1 MSNFSFLKTKK
12 EYALFSSACT
22 EAEKIYTSAP
32 AMCAVGCR
40 KALELAVKWVYSA
53 DNTMKMPYRD
63 NLQSLI
69 HEPSFRFAVDYNT
82 WGKLPFIIKLGN
94 LAVHTERS
102 VQSSD
107 ALASLK
113 DLFEFIQWI
122 DYCYGS
128 DYQERNFD
136 ERLIPTEKIVV
147 DTRKIKEQESLLDEK
162 EAEIEAL
169 RKQIEQMSAQ
179 YTSEKEKHQQ
189 ERSFQPEDLTEFQT
203 RKKYIDVDLKFMG
216 WKFTGTDADVQEEY
230 PVEGMAGVV
239 GQTGYCDYV
248 LFGKD
253 GLPLAVV
260 EAKRTSKD
268 PNAGRKQAVLYADCL
283 ERKFGRRPI
292 MFTTNGF
299 ETYFW
304 DDQGGPQRKVSG
316 VFSKTDLQKLMNR
329 RAERMDLMSISIDD
343 KITDRYYQKEAIRAV
358 CGQIEQGFR
367 KHLLVMATGTGKTR
381 TASSLADVLSRGK
394 WVTNI
399 LFLADRTAL
408 VKQAKDDFKRYLPDM
423 SLCNLC
429 SNKDERNARIVFST
443 YPTILNAIDDTKS
456 KDGRQL
462 FTPAHFDLIIIDESH
477 RSIFKKYRAI
487 FEYFDALMVGL
498 TATPKTDVDRNTY
511 DFFEMEHGVPTYAY
525 DYETAVCQDHVL
537 VPYYNYEVKTKF
549 LDEGITYDDLS
560 DEDKE
565 RYEDDFIED
574 DTVPDFIPS
583 AALNKF
589 VFNETTVDIVLQD
602 LMERGIKVAGGD
614 RLGKTIVFAQNKRHA
629 EFILERF
636 NKLYPQY
643 HGSFAQRV
651 ICDDS
656 YAQTIIDDFKQPEK
670 EPHIAVSVDM
680 MDTGIDVPECVNL
693 VFFKKVRSKA
703 KFWQMIGRG
712 TRLCKGLSC
721 VDQVDGAYTDKC
733 RFLIFDYC
741 GNFEYFREHKEGYEA
756 KETKTLSENIFAK
769 QIKIAMALQESAFA
783 GEEYQIWRNEL
794 AAACH
799 KQVTALNPELIS
811 VKLRM
816 QYVEKYKKQD
826 AFLSLSEGNK
836 GELLTQI
843 APLVRSEESDEFAKR
858 FDNFMYG
865 LILAHIDQMPAF
877 KYAKKQLCDTA
888 SLLERKANIPQIKEK
903 LPLLQE
909 IHTDAFW
916 DANDILL
923 FEKIRREL
931 RDLIRFLD
939 EGSGEQKRIVTK
951 LTDPV
956 IDKQEG
962 IQLEAAYDFEDYRA
976 KVNRYVNEHGNTLA
990 IYKLTHNIPLS
1001 AGDYQ
1006 ELERVLTSELGSKED
1021 YEREFGDTPF
1031 GLLIRK
1037 IAKLDH
1043 DAAMQAFSAFINDQS
1058 LNQKQIAFVK
1068 KIINHIE
1075 LNGYMENVAELTKPP
1090 FDKPISFVKLFD
1102 AKTRTALMT
1111 TINQIRENAIQV
1123 AAS

>member
-1 MSNFSFLKTKK
+1 MMNFSFLSPKT
-12 EYALFSSACT
+12 EYALFAPVCM
-22 EAEKIYTSAP
+22 EGEKIYASAP

-40 KALELAVKWVYSA
+40 KALELAVKWIYSA
-53 DNTMKMPYRD
+53 DKTMKMPYKD

-69 HEPSFRFAVDYNT
+69 HEPSFRFAVDSNT

-102 VQSSD
+102 VQPSD

-113 DLFEFIQWI
+113 GLFEFVQWI

-128 DYQERNFD
+128 DYQEHVFD
-136 ERLIPTEKIVV
+136 ESLIPTERIAV

-189 ERSFQPEDLTEFQT
+189 ERSFQPEDLSEFQT
-203 RKKYIDVDLKFMG
+203 RKIYIDVDLKFMG
-216 WKFTGTDADVQEEY
+216 WKFDGTDADVQEEY
-230 PVEGMAGVV
+230 PVQGMAGVV
-239 GQTGYCDYV
+239 GQMGYCDYV

-253 GLPLAVV
+253 GLPLAVI

-268 PNAGRKQAVLYADCL
+268 PNIGRKQAVLYADCL
-283 ERKFGRRPI
+283 ERKFGRRPM

-299 ETYFW
+299 ETYYW
-304 DDQGGPQRKVSG
+304 DDQSGPQRKVSG
-316 VFSKTDLQKLMNR
+316 VFSKEDLQKLMNR
-329 RAERMDLMSISIDD
+329 RAERQDLMSIPIDD

-358 CGQIEQGFR
+358 CDQIEQGFR

-381 TASSLADVLSRGK
+381 TASSLTDVLSRGK
-394 WVTNI
+394 WITNI

-429 SNKDERNARIVFST
+429 SNKDDRNARIVFST

-525 DYETAVCQDHVL
+525 DYETAVYQDHVL

-574 DTVPDFIPS
+574 GMMPDFIPS

-589 VFNETTVDIVLQD
+589 VFNEKTVDMVLQD

-614 RLGKTIVFAQNKRHA
+614 QLGKTIIFAQNKRHA

-721 VDQVDGAYTDKC
+721 VDQIDGVYTNKR

-756 KETKTLSENIFAK
+756 RETKTLSENIFGK
-769 QIKIAMALQESAFA
+769 QIKISMALQESTFA
-783 GEEYQIWRNEL
+783 GENYQLWRNEL
-794 AAACH
+794 VETCH

-826 AFLSLSEGNK
+826 AFLSISEGDK

-843 APLVRSEESDEFAKR
+843 APLVQSEETDEFAKR

-865 LILAHIDQMPAF
+865 LILAHIEQMPAF

-909 IHTDAFW
+909 IHTDVFW

-923 FEKIRREL
+923 FEKVRKEL
-931 RDLIRFLD
+931 RGLIRFLD
-939 EGSGEQKRIVTK
+939 EDDGGQKRIITK
-951 LTDPV
+951 LTDPI
-956 IDKQEG
+956 IDSQEG
-962 IQLEAAYDFEDYRA
+962 VQLDTAYDFEDYRA

-990 IYKLTHNIPLS
+990 IYKLTHNIPLA

-1021 YEREFGDTPF
+1021 YKREFGDTPF

-1043 DAAMQAFSAFINDQS
+1043 EAAMQAFSAFINDQS

-1075 LNGYMENVAELTKPP
+1075 LNGYMENVSELTKPP
-1090 FDKPISFVKLFD
+1090 FDKPVSFIKLFD
-1102 AKTRTALMT
+1102 AKTRTALIA
-1111 TINQIRENAIQV
+1111 TINQIRENAVQIV
-1123 AAS
+1123 AS

>member
-1 MSNFSFLKTKK
+1 MQNFSFLQSKP
-12 EYALFSSACT
+12 EYALFAPACI
-22 EAEKIYTSAP
+22 EAEKIFATAP
-32 AMCAVGCR
+32 ALCAVGCR
-40 KALELAVKWVYSA
+40 KALELAVKWVYAA
-53 DNTMKMPYRD
+53 DKIMNMPYRD

-69 HEPSFRFAVDYNT
+69 HEPSFRFAVDSNT
-82 WGKLPFIIKLGN
+82 WGKFPFIIKLGN

-102 VQSSD
+102 VQVSD
-107 ALASLK
+107 ALAALRG
-113 DLFEFIQWI
+113 LFEFVEWI
-122 DYCYGS
+122 DYCYGN
-128 DYQERNFD
+128 DYQERKFD
-136 ERLIPTEKIVV
+136 PALIPSEKVEV
-147 DTRKIKEQESLLDEK
+147 DVAKVKEQESLLDEK
-162 EAEIEAL
+162 EAQIEAL
-169 RKQIEQMSAQ
+169 RKQIEEMSAQ
-179 YTSEKEKHQQ
+179 YTAAKEQHQKT
-189 ERSFQPEDLTEFQT
+189 RTFQSEDLSEFKT
-203 RKKYIDVDLKFMG
+203 RKIYIDVDMKQMG
-216 WKFTGTDADVQEEY
+216 WKFNGPDADVQEEY

-239 GQTGYCDYV
+239 GQMGYCDYV

-268 PNAGRKQAVLYADCL
+268 PNIGRKQAVLYADCL
-283 ERKFGRRPI
+283 ERKFGRRPM

-304 DDQGGPQRKVSG
+304 DDQSGPQRKVSG
-316 VFSKTDLQKLMNR
+316 IFSKDDLQKLMNR
-329 RAERMDLMSISIDD
+329 REERNNLDDIPIDD

-381 TASSLADVLSRGK
+381 TASSLTDVLSRGK

-408 VKQAKDDFKRYLPDM
+408 VKQAKDDFKNYLPDL

-429 SNKDERNARIVFST
+429 SNKDDRNARIVFST

-525 DYETAVCQDHVL
+525 DYETAVYQDHVL

-574 DTVPDFIPS
+574 GVMPEFIPS

-589 VFNETTVDIVLQD
+589 VFNETTVDLVLQD

-614 RLGKTIVFAQNKRHA
+614 RLGKTILFAQNKRHA

-656 YAQTIIDDFKQPEK
+656 YAQTIIDDFKQAEK

-712 TRLCKGLSC
+712 TRLCKGLPC
-721 VDQVDGAYTDKC
+721 VDQIDGTYTDKR

-741 GNFEYFREHKEGYEA
+741 GNFEYFREHKEGYETR
-756 KETKTLSENIFAK
+756 ETKTLSENIFGK

-783 GEEYQIWRNEL
+783 EEDYQAWRNEL
-794 AAACH
+794 VESCH
-799 KQVTALNPELIS
+799 RQVLALNPNLIS
-811 VKLRM
+811 VKMRL
-816 QYVEKYKKQD
+816 QYVEKYKKRE
-826 AFLSLSEGNK
+826 AFLTLSEANK

-843 APLVRSEESDEFAKR
+843 APLVQAEENDEFAKR

-865 LILAHIDQMPAF
+865 LILAHIEQLPAYQ
-877 KYAKKQLCDTA
+877 YAKKQLCDVA
-888 SLLERKANIPQIKEK
+888 SLLERKANIPQIKER
-903 LPLLQE
+903 LPLLRDLQ
-909 IHTDAFW
+909 TDAFW
-916 DANDILL
+916 EAQDILA
-923 FEKIRREL
+923 FEKVRREL

-939 EGSGEQKRIVTK
+939 EGDRGQKQIVTK
-951 LTDPV
+951 LADPV
-956 IDKQEG
+956 INSQEG
-962 IQLEAAYDFEDYRA
+962 IQLDAAYDFEDYRA
-976 KVNRYVNEHGNTLA
+976 KVNRYINEHGNTLA
-990 IYKLTHNIPLS
+990 IYKLTHNIPLNV
-1001 AGDYQ
+1001 GDYQ
-1006 ELERVLTSELGSKED
+1006 ELERVLTSELGSKKD

-1043 DAAMQAFSAFINDQS
+1043 DAAMQAFSSFINDQS
-1058 LNQKQIAFVK
+1058 LNQNQIAFVK
-1068 KIINHIE
+1068 KIIHHIE
-1075 LNGYMENVAELTKPP
+1075 HNGYMENVTELTKPP
-1090 FDKPISFVKLFD
+1090 FDKPVSFIKLFD
-1102 AKTRTALMT
+1102 PKTRTALMK
-1111 TINQIRENAIQV
+1111 TINQIRENAVQI

>member
-1 MSNFSFLKTKK
+1 MSNFGFLKMKK
-12 EYALFSSACT
+12 EYELFFPACV
-22 EAEKIYTSAP
+22 EAEKIYASAP

-40 KALELAVKWVYSA
+40 KALELAVKWVYAA
-53 DNTMKMPYRD
+53 DKTMRMPYKD

-69 HEPSFRFAVDYNT
+69 HEPSFRFAVDSNT

-113 DLFEFIQWI
+113 GLFEFVQWL

-128 DYQERNFD
+128 DYQERVFD
-136 ERLIPTEKIVV
+136 ESLIPTEKVAV
-147 DTRKIKEQESLLDEK
+147 DTRKIKEQETLLDEK

-179 YTSEKEKHQQ
+179 YTAEKEKHQQ
-189 ERSFQPEDLTEFQT
+189 ERSFQPEDLSEFQT
-203 RKKYIDVDLKFMG
+203 RKIYIDVDLKFMG
-216 WKFTGTDADVQEEY
+216 WKFDGTDADVQEEY
-230 PVEGMAGVV
+230 PVQGMAGVV
-239 GQTGYCDYV
+239 GQMGYCDYV

-253 GLPLAVV
+253 GLPLAVI

-268 PNAGRKQAVLYADCL
+268 PNIGRKQAILYADCL
-283 ERKFGRRPI
+283 ERKFGRRPM

-299 ETYFW
+299 ETYYW
-304 DDQGGPQRKVSG
+304 DDQSGPQRKVSG
-316 VFSKTDLQKLMNR
+316 VFSKEDLQKLMNR
-329 RAERMDLMSISIDD
+329 RAERQDLMSIPIDD

-358 CGQIEQGFR
+358 CDQIEQGFR

-381 TASSLADVLSRGK
+381 TASSLTDALSRGK
-394 WVTNI
+394 WITNI

-408 VKQAKDDFKRYLPDM
+408 VKQANDDFKQYLPDM

-429 SNKDERNARIVFST
+429 SNKDDRNARIVFST

-525 DYETAVCQDHVL
+525 DYETAVYQDHVL

-574 DTVPDFIPS
+574 GMMPDFIPS

-589 VFNETTVDIVLQD
+589 VFNEKTVDMVLQD

-614 RLGKTIVFAQNKRHA
+614 RLGKTIIFAQNKRHA

-721 VDQVDGAYTDKC
+721 VDQVDGAYTDKR

-756 KETKTLSENIFAK
+756 RETKTLSENIFGK
-769 QIKIAMALQESAFA
+769 QIKITMALQESTFA
-783 GEEYQIWRNEL
+783 GENYQTWRNEL
-794 AAACH
+794 VETCH
-799 KQVTALNPELIS
+799 KQVTALNLELIS

-826 AFLSLSEGNK
+826 AFLSISEGDK

-843 APLVRSEESDEFAKR
+843 APLVQSEETDEFAKR

-865 LILAHIDQMPAF
+865 LMLAHIEQMPAF

-909 IHTDAFW
+909 IHTDVFW

-923 FEKIRREL
+923 FEKVRKEL
-931 RDLIRFLD
+931 RGLIRFLD
-939 EGSGEQKRIVTK
+939 EDDGGQKRIITK
-951 LTDPV
+951 LTDPI
-956 IDKQEG
+956 IDSQEG
-962 IQLEAAYDFEDYRA
+962 VQLDTAYDFEDYRA

-990 IYKLTHNIPLS
+990 IYKLTHNIPLA

-1021 YEREFGDTPF
+1021 YKREFGDTPF

-1037 IAKLDH
+1037 IAKLNH
-1043 DAAMQAFSAFINDQS
+1043 EAAMQAFSAFINDQS

-1075 LNGYMENVAELTKPP
+1075 LNGYMENVSELTKPP
-1090 FDKPISFVKLFD
+1090 FDKPVSFIKLFD
-1102 AKTRTALMT
+1102 AKTRTALIA
-1111 TINQIRENAIQV
+1111 TINQIRENAVQIV
-1123 AAS
+1123 AS